1 MESQKTSTRWNNRQE
16 SNNRINAEELSEGE
30 EVFQLYKMNHSTTI
44 PIIVDLSINGTPT
57 QMEVD
62 TGASLSIVSENIF
75 DYILSGDKNINV
87 KPSCAKLKTYTGE
100 LINPVGTATVRVMY
114 KGQSA
119 KLPLMIVPGDGPS
132 LLGRNSLND
141 IKLDWHSLFRTSEE
155 NYPEIMRK
163 LDIILDQ
170 NKNIFQP
177 GLGKM
182 KNTKIKIE
190 LKPDVKLKYCKA
202 CPVPYALRNKIDNEL
217 DRLVKENILKPVEFS
232 EWATP
237 IVPVLKSDGSVR
249 LCGDFKQ
256 TVNKAAKCDNYPIPK
271 TEDLFASLGGGDK
284 FTKLDLS
291 NAYLQLELEEESQ
304 ELTNLKYT

>member
-1 MESQKTSTRWNNRQE
+1 M
-16 SNNRINAEELSEGE
+16 
-30 EVFQLYKMNHSTTI
+30 
-44 PIIVDLSINGTPT
+44 
-57 QMEVD
+57 
-62 TGASLSIVSENIF
+62 
-75 DYILSGDKNINV
+75 
-87 KPSCAKLKTYTGE
+87 
-100 LINPVGTATVRVMY
+100 GTATVRVMY
-114 KGQSA
+114 IGQSA

-132 LLGRNSLND
+132 LLGRNWLND

-155 NYPEIMRK
+155 NCPEIMRK

-190 LKPDVKLKYCKA
+190 LKPDVKPKYCKA
-202 CPVPYALRNKIDNEL
+202 RPVPYALCNKIDNEL

-237 IVPVLKSDGSVR
+237 IVPVLKSDESVR
-249 LCGDFKQ
+249 LCGDLKK

-304 ELTNLKYT
+304 ELLTLNTHKGLYRPTCLQFGVHSATGIFQRKMDQKLGHIKGVKVRVDDILISGKNDDEHLSNLSLVLKTLNENGLRVKRVSVYFLLKKLRIWDSELIGMALPR